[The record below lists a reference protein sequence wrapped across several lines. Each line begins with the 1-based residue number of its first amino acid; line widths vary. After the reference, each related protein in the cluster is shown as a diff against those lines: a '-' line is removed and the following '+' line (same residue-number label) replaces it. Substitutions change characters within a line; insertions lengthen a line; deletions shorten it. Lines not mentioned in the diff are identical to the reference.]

1 MKNYEGMWIIRTS
14 RDKGLF
20 DGLTPNARM
29 DTTTHV
35 GRDRLLKPCPRPPGS
50 EGYKIKLSRI
60 IVGN

>member
-35 GRDRLLKPCPRPPGS
+35 GRDRLLKPCPRR
-50 EGYKIKLSRI
+50 YKIKLSRI